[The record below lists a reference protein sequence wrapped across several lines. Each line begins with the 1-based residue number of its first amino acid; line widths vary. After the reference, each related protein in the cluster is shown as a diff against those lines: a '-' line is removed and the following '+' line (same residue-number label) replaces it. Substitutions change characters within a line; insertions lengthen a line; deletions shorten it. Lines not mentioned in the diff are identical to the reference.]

1 MIEKEKLSCTLH
13 LPYESDILITTFY
26 SLLILKF
33 KLGDIIIKKK
43 WDKINNINNRFLSL
57 NY

>member
-43 WDKINNINNRFLSL
+43 
-57 NY
+57 